1 MKNKFFEDVELR
13 EDEEVT
19 EETLK
24 ELSDG
29 RGEDEE

>member
-1 MKNKFFEDVELR
+1 MKNKFLEDVELR

>member
-13 EDEEVT
+13 EDEEFT

>member
-1 MKNKFFEDVELR
+1 MKKKFFEDVELR

-19 EETLK
+19 EETLD
-24 ELSDG
+24 ELSNG